1 MTCFSHSLHLAV
13 EAATKLS
20 QISRALARCKCLV
33 GHFHHSAKSS
43 YTLKKKQM
51 DLQHNTEALVQDV
64 TTRLN
69 SSYYMVEIISQQQPL
84 CATLLELRKGDPY
97 AFRC

>member
-1 MTCFSHSLHLAV
+1 
-13 EAATKLS
+13 
-20 QISRALARCKCLV
+20 
-33 GHFHHSAKSS
+33 
-43 YTLKKKQM
+43 M